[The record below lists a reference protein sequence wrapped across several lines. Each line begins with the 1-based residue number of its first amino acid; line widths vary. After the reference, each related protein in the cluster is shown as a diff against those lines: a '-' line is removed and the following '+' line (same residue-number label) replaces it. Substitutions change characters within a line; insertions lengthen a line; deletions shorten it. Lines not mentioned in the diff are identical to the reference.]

1 MHTEPHADTGRHRQA
16 IPASQPA
23 HAHIVRS
30 IVEIEI
36 KYRVL
41 NFQLEAFERR
51 RKREG
56 FILKE
61 RFRFAS
67 VPEPVII

>member
-23 HAHIVRS
+23 STHIVV
-30 IVEIEI
+30 VEIEI

-61 RFRFAS
+61 RFRFAP